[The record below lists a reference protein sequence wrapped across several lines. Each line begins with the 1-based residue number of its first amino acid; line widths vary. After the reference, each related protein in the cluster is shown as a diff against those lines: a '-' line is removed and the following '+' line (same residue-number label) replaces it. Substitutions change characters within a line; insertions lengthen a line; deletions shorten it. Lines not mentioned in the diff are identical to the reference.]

1 MGTTRPAAPHPDPSG
16 DAEEQEDEEDDRH
29 EGDPTGVFAEHGAT
43 LQGASAGCRTV
54 DDMSDGAGDALVP
67 DTKDWTWTLERA
79 CPECGFEA
87 GAVIAPQVAEKVLS
101 LTAPWRVV
109 LEGPD
114 VARRPR
120 PDVWSPLEYA
130 CHVRDVCRV
139 FEGRVRQMLAEDGA
153 RFANWDQD
161 EAAVAGHYGD
171 QDPAV
176 VADDLVE
183 AAVAAC
189 RAFED
194 VEADGWERRGL
205 RSNGS
210 EFTVL
215 TLGQY
220 MLHDL
225 AHHLVDVGA
234 VPTAAGR

>member
-1 MGTTRPAAPHPDPSG
+1 MT
-16 DAEEQEDEEDDRH
+16 
-29 EGDPTGVFAEHGAT
+29 
-43 LQGASAGCRTV
+43 
-54 DDMSDGAGDALVP
+54 DGAADAVGP
-67 DTKDWTWTLERA
+67 DTKDWTWTLERP

-87 GAVIAPQVAEKVLS
+87 GAVIAPQVAEQALS
-101 LTAPWRVV
+101 LTAPWRGV
-109 LEGPD
+109 LEGAD

-139 FEGRVRQMLAEDGA
+139 FEGRVRQMLDGDGA

-161 EAAVAGHYGD
+161 EAAVTGRYRE

-176 VADDLVE
+176 VADELVE
-183 AAVAAC
+183 AAVALH
-189 RAFED
+189 RTFGEVEGED
-194 VEADGWERRGL
+194 WQRRGL

-225 AHHLVDVGA
+225 AHHLVDVG
-234 VPTAAGR
+234 VVRPCSGGR

>member
-1 MGTTRPAAPHPDPSG
+1 MDASPDQPSERPSDVSGPVPPD
-16 DAEEQEDEEDDRH
+16 
-29 EGDPTGVFAEHGAT
+29 
-43 LQGASAGCRTV
+43 TV
-54 DDMSDGAGDALVP
+54 PP
-67 DTKDWTWTLERA
+67 DTKDWTWTLEQP

-87 GAVIAPQVAEKVLS
+87 AAVTAPQVAEQVLA
-101 LTAPWRVV
+101 LTAPWRSV
-109 LEGPD
+109 LEHED
-114 VARRPR
+114 VRDRPR

-161 EAAVAGHYGD
+161 RAALDGRYRE
-171 QDPAV
+171 QDPSV
-176 VADDLVE
+176 VAEQLVE

-189 RAFED
+189 RAFEE
-194 VEADGWERRGL
+194 VEGDAWQRTGL

-210 EFTVL
+210 HFTVL

-225 AHHLVDVGA
+225 AHHLVDVGV
-234 VPTAAGR
+234 VPSVADR

>member
-1 MGTTRPAAPHPDPSG
+1 MDSCG
-16 DAEEQEDEEDDRH
+16 
-29 EGDPTGVFAEHGAT
+29 
-43 LQGASAGCRTV
+43 
-54 DDMSDGAGDALVP
+54 
-67 DTKDWTWTLERA
+67 
-79 CPECGFEA
+79 ECGFDYFTLPRF
-87 GAVIAPQVAEKVLS
+87 AVSPSIALGGTQHAARLAAPAAA
-101 LTAPWRVV
+101 LTGHPA
-109 LEGPD
+109 
-114 VARRPR
+114 

-139 FEGRVRQMLAEDGA
+139 FEGRVQQLLAEDVA

-161 EAAVAGHYGD
+161 EAAGSGRYGEE
-171 QDPAV
+171 DPAV
-176 VADDLVE
+176 VAAELAESAVALSRAF
-183 AAVAAC
+183 AAVGG
-189 RAFED
+189 D
-194 VEADGWERRGL
+194 DWGRRGV

>member
-1 MGTTRPAAPHPDPSG
+1 MGTTRPASAHPRPPG
-16 DAEEQEDEEDDRH
+16 DTEKQEDDEDGHH
-29 EGDPTGVFAEHGAT
+29 EGDPTGVFVEHGAT
-43 LQGASAGCRTV
+43 LQGWWAGCRTV
-54 DDMSDGAGDALVP
+54 VDMRDAAADAVVP
-67 DTKDWTWTLERA
+67 DTKDWTWTLERP

-87 GAVIAPQVAEKVLS
+87 GAVIAPQVAEQVLS
-101 LTAPWRVV
+101 LTAPWRGV
-109 LEGPD
+109 LDRPD
-114 VARRPR
+114 AARRPR

-161 EAAVAGHYGD
+161 EAAVSGRYGE
-171 QDPAV
+171 QDPSV
-176 VADDLVE
+176 VADELVE
-183 AAVAAC
+183 AAVATC
-189 RAFED
+189 RTFEA
-194 VEADGWERRGL
+194 VDGDAWQRRGL

-225 AHHLVDVGA
+225 AHHLVDVGV

>member
-1 MGTTRPAAPHPDPSG
+1 M
-16 DAEEQEDEEDDRH
+16 DAT
-29 EGDPTGVFAEHGAT
+29 DPTVT
-43 LQGASAGCRTV
+43 
-54 DDMSDGAGDALVP
+54 P
-67 DTKDWTWTLERA
+67 DTKDWTWVLERR

-87 GAVIAPQVAEKVLS
+87 AAVIPPQVSEETLS
-101 LTAPWRVV
+101 LTAPWRTV
-109 LEGPD
+109 LAGDD
-114 VARRPR
+114 VQARPR

-139 FEGRVRQMLAEDGA
+139 FEGRAQQLLAEDGA

-161 EAAVAGHYGD
+161 EAALSGRYRE

-176 VADDLVE
+176 VGDELAESAVAVSRAF
-183 AAVAAC
+183 AAVGG
-189 RAFED
+189 D
-194 VEADGWERRGL
+194 DWDRRGL

-225 AHHLVDVGA
+225 AHHLVDVG
-234 VPTAAGR
+234 VIPTAAGR

>member
-1 MGTTRPAAPHPDPSG
+1 MGTTRPVPPHPGPPG
-16 DAEEQEDEEDDRH
+16 DAEEQEDDEDDRH
-29 EGDPTGVFAEHGAT
+29 EGDPTGVFAEHGLT
-43 LQGASAGCRTV
+43 LQGRWRRCRTV
-54 DDMSDGAGDALVP
+54 VGMRDEAADAVVP
-67 DTKDWTWTLERA
+67 DTKDWTWTLERP
-79 CPECGFEA
+79 CPECGFDA
-87 GAVIAPQVAEKVLS
+87 GSVIAPQVAEKVLS
-101 LTAPWRVV
+101 LTAPWRGV
-109 LEGPD
+109 LEGED

-120 PDVWSPLEYA
+120 PEVWSPLEYA

-139 FEGRVRQMLAEDGA
+139 FEGRVRQMLEEDGA

-161 EAAVAGHYGD
+161 EAAVSGRYD
-171 QDPAV
+171 EQDPAAV
-176 VADDLVE
+176 SDELVE

-189 RAFED
+189 RAFEE
-194 VEADGWERRGL
+194 VEGDGWQRRGL

>member
-1 MGTTRPAAPHPDPSG
+1 MDASPDASREPSP
-16 DAEEQEDEEDDRH
+16 DAVPEVS
-29 EGDPTGVFAEHGAT
+29 GPVP
-43 LQGASAGCRTV
+43 
-54 DDMSDGAGDALVP
+54 P
-67 DTKDWTWTLERA
+67 DTKDWTWTLEQP

-87 GAVIAPQVAEKVLS
+87 AAVTAPQVAEQVLS
-101 LTAPWRVV
+101 LTAPWRSV
-109 LEGPD
+109 LERPD
-114 VARRPR
+114 VRDRPR

-161 EAAVAGHYGD
+161 EAALDGHYPE

-176 VADDLVE
+176 VAEELVE

-189 RAFED
+189 RAFEE
-194 VEADGWERRGL
+194 VEGDAWQRTGL

-210 EFTVL
+210 HFTVL

-225 AHHLVDVGA
+225 AHHLVDVGV
-234 VPTAAGR
+234 VPSVADR